1 MKQEEV
7 QNAENAVRMLGG
19 SILQIIPGVSSL
31 GLYKLTSFI
40 QRHLNISHF
49 SCLEM
54 IFVCVK
60 T

>member
-19 SILQIIPGVSSL
+19 SILQISPGVSSL

-40 QRHLNISHF
+40 QRHLNISHSNILRTRMF
-49 SCLEM
+49 L
-54 IFVCVK
+54 
-60 T
+60 

>member
-40 QRHLNISHF
+40 QTFL
-49 SCLEM
+49 LL
-54 IFVCVK
+54 
-60 T
+60 TY